1 MPRRSSCGCRR
12 GGRSSLQGDRL
23 HPLQQQRGVAAPRQE
38 ELQLQAVPARVQL
51 VRLRPA
57 DLEVAWEE
65 TNPVRYHVGKESS
78 LLTNDL
84 LIGVGVTDKK
94 VLKVN
99 GHDAYYLVGAKK
111 EVRKSRVYMTTSVL
125 ANWVCPQTKRKFVV
139 KASVHRENFT
149 NMEEHLI
156 TAIMGIICH

>member
-1 MPRRSSCGCRR
+1 MQKYFNKSYKDYAKNLTLSQVPEYFSKRKEE
-12 GGRSSLQGDRL
+12 GDARK
-23 HPLQQQRGVAAPRQE
+23 GVY
-38 ELQLQAVPARVQL
+38 LFTT
-51 VRLRPA
+51 A
-57 DLEVAWEE
+57 DLDDVYGEVANLEVTWEE
-65 TNPVRYHVGKESS
+65 TNPVRYHVGKESA

-111 EVRKSRVYMTTSVL
+111 EVRKSRVYMTTTVL

-139 KASVHRENFT
+139 RVNVHRENFPG
-149 NMEEHLI
+149 MEEHII